1 MCPHPGKCL
10 LLCSDGGLEAVIDR
24 AGGWV
29 EAARPADVYSTDEP
43 RAAYH
48 ARIAFCMDIHTEV
61 RSWLAH
67 GRMGRM
73 GGAACSA
80 SRKAGM
86 SGRYE
91 RRLRRA
97 HASPHLHSTA
107 NRDALTPTGA
117 LTPWCTCAQ
126 AIRAM
131 RYEGSAAQR
140 GYEDANVLK
149 ERQEQVRRFLGFPQV
164 LLVWG

>member
-1 MCPHPGKCL
+1 MRPQAGVPSPGKCL

-73 GGAACSA
+73 GGAAWA
-80 SRKAGM
+80 AWAG
-86 SGRYE
+86 
-91 RRLRRA
+91 L
-97 HASPHLHSTA
+97 HAPP
-107 NRDALTPTGA
+107 DGV
-117 LTPWCTCAQ
+117 CQ
-126 AIRAM
+126 
-131 RYEGSAAQR
+131 
-140 GYEDANVLK
+140 
-149 ERQEQVRRFLGFPQV
+149 
-164 LLVWG
+164 